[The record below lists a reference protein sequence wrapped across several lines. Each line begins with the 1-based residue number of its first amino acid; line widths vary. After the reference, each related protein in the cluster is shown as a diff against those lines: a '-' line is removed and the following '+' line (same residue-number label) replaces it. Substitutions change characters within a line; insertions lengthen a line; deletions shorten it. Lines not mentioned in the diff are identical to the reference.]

1 MKIATLLILLVF
13 PSIFLIGSPQLA
25 NNRLK
30 QVNDSIA
37 KAIHEQLR
45 NNKNDL
51 YYPETVKRFYK
62 QADHKFLWVL
72 PDTVK
77 NHTWEAM
84 LMLDCVLQFG
94 LNHKDFHPE
103 KLLFDRLHKLID
115 HYDTVS
121 YTEKAKFDVL
131 LTDAML
137 TFINQLHYG
146 KLNPDYPAVKIDRE
160 KVDFRADQAL
170 FNAFQSK
177 DFMSAVVDAQPRSRR
192 YQALQEQMRLMTGQ
206 YVGDC
211 YEVPEGQIKKVAIN
225 MERLRWVNMDED
237 RFIEVNIPSFIL
249 SVHEKDTVYNFKVV
263 VGPPAHPTPILQS
276 TIGYLMTT
284 TRQKSNYTAPSASIA
299 FCFPNTYDIA
309 LYGTAGKE
317 LFEKNTRAFTNGNI
331 LVENAEKLAMLLL
344 KEEEGISKMASMYKA
359 IKDGETRTFSLKK
372 ILPIKVIY
380 VTSEVKDGIIVTYPD
395 LYNLDKSMEKALYRV
410 NPVLTLVK

>member
-1 MKIATLLILLVF
+1 ME
-13 PSIFLIGSPQLA
+13 

-30 QVNDSIA
+30 HVNDTVAIA

-51 YYPETVKRFYK
+51 YYPETVKRFYTK
-62 QADHKFLWVL
+62 TDYKLLWVL

-94 LNHKDFHPE
+94 LNHADFHPE
-103 KLLFDRLHKLID
+103 KLLFDKLHKLID
-115 HYDTVS
+115 HYDTIS

-131 LTDAML
+131 LTDAMI
-137 TFINQLHYG
+137 TFMNQLHYG
-146 KLNPDYPAVKIDRE
+146 KLNPDYPARKIDRE

-177 DFMSAVVDAQPRSRR
+177 EFMSAVVDAQPRSRR
-192 YQALQEQMRLMTGQ
+192 YRALQEQMRLMTGQ

-225 MERLRWVNMDED
+225 MERLRWINMNED
-237 RFIEVNIPSFIL
+237 RFIEVNIPSSML
-249 SVHEKDTVYNFKVV
+249 SVHESDTVYNFKVV
-263 VGPPAHPTPILQS
+263 VGRPAHPTPILQS

-284 TRQKSNYTAPSASIA
+284 TRQKSNYTAASASID
-299 FCFPNTYDIA
+299 FCFPNTFDIG
-309 LYGTAGKE
+309 LYGTAGKK
-317 LFEKNTRAFTNGNI
+317 LFEKNDRAFSNGNI
-331 LVENAEKLAMLLL
+331 WVENAGKLAALLL
-344 KEEEGISKMASMYKA
+344 KKEKDISKMALMYKA
-359 IKDGETRTFSLKK
+359 IKNGEIRTFSLKK
-372 ILPIKVIY
+372 TMPIKVIY
-380 VTSEVKDGIIVTYPD
+380 ITSEVKNGVIVTYPD
-395 LYNLDKSMEKALYRV
+395 LYNLDKSMEKALYSV
-410 NPVLTLVK
+410 NPILTIVK